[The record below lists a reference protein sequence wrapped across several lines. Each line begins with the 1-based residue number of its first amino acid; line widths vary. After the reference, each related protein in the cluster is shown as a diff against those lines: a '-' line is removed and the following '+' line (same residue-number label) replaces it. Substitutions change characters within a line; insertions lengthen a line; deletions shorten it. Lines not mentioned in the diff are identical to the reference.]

1 MLYLCKKE
9 NQNYT
14 IMATATLQSGTRTF
28 SAGNYAQEDV
38 SVKIPQSD
46 MVFFQLF
53 ADKMGWLVNR
63 KQDTW
68 EKYAVN
74 SPQNIPLTD
83 EEIMEEVRAVRYA
96 KK

>member
-1 MLYLCKKE
+1 MV
-9 NQNYT
+9 
-14 IMATATLQSGTRTF
+14 MATATLQNRTSDF
-28 SAGNYAQEDV
+28 SAKNILQEDI

-53 ADKMGWLVNR
+53 AEKMGWLVKR
-63 KQDTW
+63 KQDLW
-68 EKYAVN
+68 EKYAVS
-74 SPQNIPLTD
+74 SPQNVPLTD